1 VKHENPFSIYD
12 PHKSGGP
19 LSAPV
24 IEIRNLTK
32 VYRRGLRRTGL
43 HAVQDLSIT
52 VKPATAVA
60 FVGPNGA
67 GKTTTILA
75 LLGLLKP
82 TAGTIQVFGTPLD
95 TAVLRRIG
103 YQPEIFHTYPF
114 YTAQEALQY
123 YGRLTGLTAVS
134 LGQLIP
140 SLLDRVGLAD
150 AADRKTATFSKGM
163 TQRLGLAQALLHDP
177 ELLILDEPTSGLDP
191 EGRRLVLEIIRSEK
205 ARGRTVFLSSHILS
219 DIERTCDEVLMIRQG
234 QIVFAES
241 LSVFSEM
248 SAEWEIEVLGWTTS
262 VKENLGS
269 LNFRLLQEAQDRAV
283 LVCPVESKREL
294 LRRLTDLPVEIG
306 TVQPHRG
313 SSLEDVYM
321 KHVGRA

>member
-1 VKHENPFSIYD
+1 V
-12 PHKSGGP
+12 
-19 LSAPV
+19 SAPV

-32 VYRRGLRRTGL
+32 VYRRGLRRAAL
-43 HAVQDLSIT
+43 HAVRDLNIT
-52 VKPATAVA
+52 VQPATAVA

-67 GKTTTILA
+67 GKTTTILS

-82 TAGTIQVFGTPLD
+82 NNGTIEVFGTPLD
-95 TAVLRRIG
+95 TPSLRRIG

-114 YTAQEALQY
+114 YTATEALHY
-123 YGRLTGLTAVS
+123 YGRLSGLTTAS
-134 LGQLIP
+134 LAQLIP

-163 TQRLGLAQALLHDP
+163 SQRLGLAQALLHDP
-177 ELLILDEPTSGLDP
+177 ELLVLDEPTSGLDP

-219 DIERTCDEVLMIRQG
+219 DVERTCDEVIMIRQG
-234 QIVFAES
+234 QVVYAES
-241 LSVFSEM
+241 LSAFSEPN
-248 SAEWEIEVLGWTTS
+248 SEWEIEVLGWTNS
-262 VKENLGS
+262 AKEDLSALNLR
-269 LNFRLLQEAQDRAV
+269 FLQETPDRAV
-283 LVCPVESKREL
+283 LICSTELKRSL

-306 TVQPHRG
+306 TIQRHRG

-321 KHVGRA
+321 KYVGRA